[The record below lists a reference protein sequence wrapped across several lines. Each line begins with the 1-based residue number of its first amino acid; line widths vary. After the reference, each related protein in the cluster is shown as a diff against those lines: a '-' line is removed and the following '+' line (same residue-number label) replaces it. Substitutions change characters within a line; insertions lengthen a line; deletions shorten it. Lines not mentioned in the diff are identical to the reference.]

1 VPPASASLDADVE
14 TGAGAAAA
22 GRALSAMSAACAVLR
37 GAAKSPAKTARW
49 LRTTRRML
57 APCCVDRQ
65 PKARG
70 CLSRRRR
77 GGNLD
82 VFTIMSRRAAP
93 KQASQTRKPNPQAK
107 PASQTPK
114 PNRSGSPSM
123 SRLSASLDAGTIP
136 GRFPAGAGRPSGGSL
151 RRANQN

>member
-1 VPPASASLDADVE
+1 
-14 TGAGAAAA
+14 
-22 GRALSAMSAACAVLR
+22 
-37 GAAKSPAKTARW
+37 
-49 LRTTRRML
+49 
-57 APCCVDRQ
+57 VDRQ

-82 VFTIMSRRAAP
+82 VFTTMSRRAAP

-107 PASQTPK
+107 PERLAQHK
-114 PNRSGSPSM
+114 PAVGG
-123 SRLSASLDAGTIP
+123 AGCRHSTIP

-151 RRANQN
+151 RRAIKIEPQADQPKGKLPRIRGQSERTW